1 MRLLSSFFRTTLKGI
16 GRPSMKTDHDLYNEL
31 AFYTL
36 AHPDPAFIHQ
46 NVVDAFAAQHADESS
61 KPIYIVFA
69 LIGLYLCVEKNFTG
83 KQAQKAHM
91 QLAKTRRQYARPALP
106 KDRGAIGIQDV
117 LAAPPSPA
125 RDAMIQNWCKSAW
138 EAWKDSREQIV
149 ALAKSELG
157 VD

>member
-1 MRLLSSFFRTTLKGI
+1 
-16 GRPSMKTDHDLYNEL
+16 MKTDQDLYNEL

-46 NVVDAFAAQHADESS
+46 NVVDAFAAQHADETS

-83 KQAQKAHM
+83 KQAQLAHM
-91 QLAKTRRQYARPALP
+91 RLAKTRRQYAHLPLP
-106 KDRGAIGIQDV
+106 KDRGAIGIRDV
-117 LAAPPSPA
+117 LATAPGLT
-125 RDAMIQNWCKSAW
+125 RDAIIHDWCVSAW
-138 EAWKDSREQIV
+138 EAWHESREQIV
-149 ALAKSELG
+149 QLAKSELG

>member
-1 MRLLSSFFRTTLKGI
+1 MTT
-16 GRPSMKTDHDLYNEL
+16 DEDLYNEL

-46 NVVDAFAAQHADESS
+46 NIVDAFAAQHADETS

-91 QLAKTRRQYARPALP
+91 QLAKTRRQYVRPVLP
-106 KDRGAIGIQDV
+106 KDRGAIGIRDV
-117 LAAPPSPA
+117 LAVPAGPA
-125 RDAMIQNWCKSAW
+125 RDAMIHEWCVSAW
-138 EAWKDSREQIV
+138 EAWRESREQI
-149 ALAKSELG
+149 AQLAKSELG
-157 VD
+157 IE

>member
-1 MRLLSSFFRTTLKGI
+1 M
-16 GRPSMKTDHDLYNEL
+16 GRPSMKTDQDLYNEL

-83 KQAQKAHM
+83 KQAQMAHM
-91 QLAKTRRQYARPALP
+91 RLAKIRRQYPRLP
-106 KDRGAIGIQDV
+106 MPKQRGAIGVRDV
-117 LAAPPSPA
+117 LAVAPGPE
-125 RDAMIQNWCKSAW
+125 RDAMIQNWCVSAW
-138 EAWKDSREQIV
+138 DAWKESRVQIV

-157 VD
+157 ID

>member
-1 MRLLSSFFRTTLKGI
+1 
-16 GRPSMKTDHDLYNEL
+16 MKMDQDLYNEL

-36 AHPDPAFIHQ
+36 AHPAPAFIHQ
-46 NVVDAFAAQHADESS
+46 NVVDAYAAQHADESS

-91 QLAKTRRQYARPALP
+91 QLAKTRRQYERPMLP
-106 KDRGAIGIQDV
+106 KNRGAITISDV
-117 LAAPPSPA
+117 LAIPPGPA
-125 RDAMIQNWCKSAW
+125 RDAMIHKWCISAW
-138 EAWKDSREQIV
+138 NAWSESRDQIV

>member
-1 MRLLSSFFRTTLKGI
+1 
-16 GRPSMKTDHDLYNEL
+16 MKTDQDLYNEL

-46 NVVDAFAAQHADESS
+46 NVVDAFAAQHADETS

-91 QLAKTRRQYARPALP
+91 QLAKTRRQYERPMLP
-106 KDRGAIGIQDV
+106 ENRGAITIRDV
-117 LAAPPSPA
+117 LAVLPGHA
-125 RDAMIQNWCKSAW
+125 RDVMIHNWCISAW
-138 EAWKDSREQIV
+138 GAWKDSRDQIV

-157 VD
+157 VN

>member
-69 LIGLYLCVEKNFTG
+69 LIGFTCASKRTLPASRHRRRTCSSPKRAG
-83 KQAQKAHM
+83 NTRGLPCPKTAAQSEF
-91 QLAKTRRQYARPALP
+91 KTFSPRLRALP
-106 KDRGAIGIQDV
+106 GM
-117 LAAPPSPA
+117 P
-125 RDAMIQNWCKSAW
+125 
-138 EAWKDSREQIV
+138 
-149 ALAKSELG
+149 
-157 VD
+157 

>member
-1 MRLLSSFFRTTLKGI
+1 
-16 GRPSMKTDHDLYNEL
+16 MKTDQDLYNEL

-46 NVVDAFAAQHADESS
+46 NVVDAYAAQHANESS

-91 QLAKTRRQYARPALP
+91 QLAKTHRQYVRPPLP
-106 KDRGAIGIQDV
+106 KDRGTIGISDV
-117 LAAPPSPA
+117 LAVPPGPA
-125 RDAMIQNWCKSAW
+125 RDAMIHSWCVTAWSAW
-138 EAWKDSREQIV
+138 SESREQIV
-149 ALAKSELG
+149 KLAKSELG
-157 VD
+157 VE